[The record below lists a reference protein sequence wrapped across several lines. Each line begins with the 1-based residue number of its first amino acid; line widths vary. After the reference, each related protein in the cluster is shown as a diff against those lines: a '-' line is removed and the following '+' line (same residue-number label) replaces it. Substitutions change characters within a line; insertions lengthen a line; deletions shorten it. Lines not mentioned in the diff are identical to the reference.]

1 MQRPFDFA
9 LLLAPMGLWNGNDG
23 KSSLRHEANFVSLF
37 ANQYAKRPL
46 FALLLSQIY
55 LACLCTAFQMLMLVA
70 ETLKKVQGVPSWPGE

>member
-1 MQRPFDFA
+1 MQRPFNFA

-55 LACLCTAFQMLMLVA
+55 LACQQKFVIVGCVA
-70 ETLKKVQGVPSWPGE
+70 NAYALS